1 MQVWSLSSGSSG
13 NCYLVKEGNTLILL
27 EAGLG
32 LRRIEFEL
40 LQLNVSPAQLSA
52 ILVSHEHTD
61 HWASAVAMGRRL
73 QIPVVCSEGTWAAG
87 GGPAAE
93 RCDHVPLG
101 AGSSIRL
108 GEIGVDAFELPHD
121 AKEPTGFFIES
132 RTGSALLATDMGFA
146 TSEVIDR
153 ARDAD
158 LVILESNHDVD
169 MVVRGPY
176 PAHLK
181 TRILSDRGHLSND
194 DAARAIA
201 LIANGRRSRFWLAH
215 LSHTNNSPRLALSSV
230 TDHLRGEGLSR
241 LDVAVALRD
250 RRSLHWDSD
259 ETFTQLP
266 LF

>member
-13 NCYLVKEGNTLILL
+13 NCYLVREENTFVLL

-52 ILVSHEHTD
+52 ILVTHEHTD

-73 QIPVVCSEGTWAAG
+73 RIPVVCSEGTWEAG
-87 GGPAAE
+87 GGYVE
-93 RCDHVPLG
+93 GGCDHVPLG
-101 AGSSIRL
+101 AGSSVHL
-108 GEIGVDAFELPHD
+108 GAISVEAFELPHD
-121 AKEPTGFFIES
+121 AREPTGFFLRS
-132 RTGSALLATDMGFA
+132 GSGSVLLATDMGFA
-146 TSEVIDR
+146 TAEVIDR

-181 TRILSDRGHLSND
+181 TRILGDRGHLSND

-201 LIANGRRSRFWLAH
+201 SIADRRRSQFWLAH
-215 LSHTNNSPRLALSSV
+215 LSHTNNSPRLALSAV
-230 TDHLRGEGLSR
+230 TDHLRGAGLSW

-259 ETFTQLP
+259 GSLTQLS